1 MTGQAYDRAYFD
13 ALYTR
18 DADPWDFRTSDY
30 EKKKYAATI
39 AMIGDRRY
47 ARSLEVGCSIGV
59 LSAYLAPVCDAFLG
73 VDISEIPLAAA
84 RATCS
89 AFPNARFTCMA
100 TPGDW
105 PEGQFDLIVLS
116 EVLYFL
122 PPDAVNIMAARVEKS
137 LVRGGRVI
145 LANWLGSEET
155 PQPGDL
161 AADQFLSSVGL
172 PLRRQDRKGLYRL
185 DLLEKDQAR

>member
-1 MTGQAYDRAYFD
+1 MTRQAYDRAYFD

-30 EKKKYAATI
+30 EKRKYAATI

-47 ARSLEVGCSIGV
+47 AQGPEVGCSIGV
-59 LSAYLAPVCDAFLG
+59 LSALLAPICDAFLG
-73 VDISEIPLAAA
+73 LDISEIPLNDA
-84 RATCS
+84 RAICA

-122 PPDAVNIMAARVEKS
+122 RLGAR
-137 LVRGGRVI
+137 
-145 LANWLGSEET
+145 
-155 PQPGDL
+155 PGN
-161 AADQFLSSVGL
+161 
-172 PLRRQDRKGLYRL
+172 
-185 DLLEKDQAR
+185 